1 LTVQSFILILI
12 LLAPNHP
19 LNKDERLLGR
29 VAAQCEVAGLK
40 YAIPPTLIAYWGKRE
55 SSLRLGR
62 VGKLGEAGV
71 CQAHGK
77 ALRECQRTG
86 YDVTTYEGGLFCI
99 AHLLDMGRSEC
110 GSLEAGGVWY
120 ATGSCTGTEKARKKI
135 RQRFAAWKR
144 KTKQ

>member
-1 LTVQSFILILI
+1 MTVVKYILILI

-29 VAAQCEVAGLK
+29 VSAICEVAGLK
-40 YAIPPTLIAYWGKRE
+40 YDIPPTLVALWAYRE

-62 VGKLGEAGV
+62 VGKLGEIGV

-110 GSLEAGGVWY
+110 GSLDAGGVWY
-120 ATGSCTGTEKARKKI
+120 ATGSCTGSENANKKI
-135 RQRFAAWKR
+135 KQRFAAWRR
-144 KTKQ
+144 KVK